1 MKLTPE
7 QVEALD
13 VGTVVGRLADLKNL
27 LFIMDSWMNS
37 RGKADELNREAEYS
51 QYDLEALWRELPM
64 YYTLLWSIIEAI
76 DKSQAEL
83 LDTAKTLDALNILKG
98 Y

>member
-1 MKLTPE
+1 MKLTAE

-13 VGTVVGRLADLKNL
+13 VGITIGRIIDIKNL

-37 RGKADELNREAEYS
+37 SGKVDELKRQDECS
-51 QYDLEALWRELPM
+51 KYDLEALWRELPM
-64 YYTLLWSIIEAI
+64 YHTLLWQVIEGL
-76 DKSQAEL
+76 DKASDEL
-83 LDTAKTLDALNILKG
+83 LTTAKTLDELDIPKG

>member
-1 MKLTPE
+1 MILTAK

-13 VGTVVGRLADLKNL
+13 VGTTMGRLADTKNL

-37 RGKADELNREAEYS
+37 RGKVNELKREDEYS

-83 LDTAKTLDALNILKG
+83 LDTAKTLDELNILKG